1 MSDLFSRPSF
11 EDYYQTLK
19 KWTAIQAETFSFFF
33 LFLVLSPAIKS
44 APDHDTSVFLDTGL
58 IFTGKKRVWTTFKLS
73 HRRRELWNEM
83 EAPQLSPLPVV

>member
-19 KWTAIQAETFSFFF
+19 KRTAIQAETFSFF

-44 APDHDTSVFLDTGL
+44 APDHDTSVFLDTVFNFYRKKKGL
-58 IFTGKKRVWTTFKLS
+58 NYF
-73 HRRRELWNEM
+73 
-83 EAPQLSPLPVV
+83 